1 MLKRH
6 PLLAVL
12 TVGYLAVVA
21 LLTLGP
27 QPVGPTGTHVALRL
41 IRFFGNHDLTSWIA
55 YSRLEFLANIA
66 MFVPIGVLA
75 LLLGGR
81 RRWWLAVAFGVALTV
96 VIELTQLGIPGRVTD
111 IRDVI
116 ANSLGATIGVI
127 FALAVTWRPVP
138 HSTRPIPVIH

>member
-12 TVGYLAVVA
+12 TVGYLVVVG

-27 QPVGPTGTHVALRL
+27 QPVGPAGTHVLLRL
-41 IRFFGNHDLTSWIA
+41 IRFFGNHDLTSWIT

-66 MFVPIGVLA
+66 MFVPVGVLF
-75 LLLGGR
+75 LLVVGR
-81 RRWWLAVAFGVALTV
+81 RRWWLAVLIGVALTV
-96 VIELTQLGIPGRVTD
+96 SIELAQLGIPGRVSD
-111 IRDVI
+111 IRDVV
-116 ANSLGATIGVI
+116 ANSLGATIGAI

-138 HSTRPIPVIH
+138 NTTRPIPAIH